1 MSRYRLLIVDNS
13 EEFPMA
19 LSELLQDK
27 YDIQYCLDGKEALDL
42 LLSFRPDML
51 MLELAIPSLD
61 GISLL
66 HEAASHGLHPIVI
79 TLSRSYNDFLI
90 DALTDLN
97 VGFWMVKPCN
107 LQHTACRIA
116 DLFVHQKHQLWDA
129 QKCNEQVKE
138 LLQSL
143 GFQPRYHGF
152 AYLQEAIAIEAQTP
166 EQSITK
172 HIYPAIAHK
181 FNCSKEIVERS
192 IRTVVCRAW
201 ENRQNEVWLP
211 YFLPGEDGTIP
222 RPTNG
227 TVISRLAQHIRN
239 SR

>member
-1 MSRYRLLIVDNS
+1 MPRHRLLIVDSS

-19 LSELLQDK
+19 LSELLQTK
-27 YDIQYCLDGKEALDL
+27 YDVQYCLDGKEALDL
-42 LLSFRPDML
+42 LLRFQPDML

-90 DALTDLN
+90 DTLTNLH
-97 VGFWMVKPCN
+97 VSYWIVKPCN
-107 LQHTACRIA
+107 LHHIACRID
-116 DLFVHQKHQLWDA
+116 DLFTHRTHQLLDA
-129 QKCNEQVKE
+129 QKRSEQVSE
-138 LLQSL
+138 LLQTL
-143 GFQPRYHGF
+143 GFLAKYHGF
-152 AYLQEAIAIEAQTP
+152 AYLHEAIVIEAQTP

-172 HIYPAIAHK
+172 LIYPAIAHK

-192 IRTVVCRAW
+192 IRTVIYRTW
-201 ENRQNEVWLP
+201 ENRQNSVWLQ
-211 YFLPGEDGTIP
+211 YFPPGEDGTIP

-227 TVISRLAQHIRN
+227 AVISRLAQHIRN